1 MKLLLAFLKLVR
13 VRNLFFIALTQFL
26 FHWCVIVPIFKI
38 EGSLF
43 ILSNQ
48 LLSLLILSSV
58 FIAAAG
64 YIINDYFDIDIDQV
78 NKPTKNV
85 VDNIISRHWA
95 MLLHTIFSFI
105 GVIIGFYISRVLNFW
120 WIGVINFLCTILL
133 FFYSTTFKKKNLS
146 GNFIISFL
154 TAWSVGII
162 GVVTYFI
169 SEPSDTSFKII
180 RIALLYSSFAFII
193 SLIREVIKDMEDV
206 QGDAKYG
213 ARTMPVVW
221 GINTAKVFVAVWLI
235 VLISSVLLFQLYSLP
250 FQWWWMELYCLL
262 FIVVPLTFSLS
273 MLFKATSKM
282 QFHQISNQLKWVM
295 LLGILSML
303 FFAN

>member
-85 VDNIISRHWA
+85 VDNIIPHHWA
-95 MLLHTIFSFI
+95 MALHTIFSFI

-146 GNFIISFL
+146 GNLIISFL
-154 TAWSVGII
+154 TAWSAGII

-206 QGDAKYG
+206 QGDSKYG

-250 FQWWWMELYCLL
+250 LQWWWMEFYLLL

-273 MLFKATSKM
+273 MLLKATSKR

-295 LLGILSML
+295 FLGILSML